1 MKKRVIA
8 IIGSV
13 AVAAATIVSVAL
25 FMKKE
30 YTEYLIVESDGVAV
44 TGDEM
49 LRSLTGDNPEET
61 NAILSGVEFLTS
73 DTIYER
79 KGKLYLGE
87 NKVPIQTAYPFF
99 VNNQTAVFCLTDS
112 VVAVTE
118 DFEYVSTY
126 QGLYISNGIS
136 FNQDMERAYREDFLF
151 LQLSNSLYMNVMDFT
166 VKASDLPGTVLTGN
180 TVLSFFENEIRY
192 YAPDGEGNFSFGTIS
207 GLNVDSKVQIDGTE
221 YTYYDLLER
230 LGLYEKEVL
239 FEDVVAATVT
249 PEPTPTAKVNPKPT
263 LTPTAHVTKTPPTPG
278 VSEDGADEPGTGEG
292 TAGQLSPKPSP
303 DIPGGATPTPQTKPT
318 KTPVDRERVTSTP
331 KPTMTPIP
339 APTAAPAEPG
349 GAAGTVV
356 GGDPAP
362 TAAPAEPAAPAQPAD
377 PAPPQ
382 PATPSEPGAIKWVK
396 PTAELNGSFSSLV
409 YSITHNSLVVENPQ
423 FLHKSGITFEVFD
436 PETGKLVTRKAYG
449 GTTDD
454 IRISG
459 LRPETTYKV
468 VVTLNYVDAR
478 GNKQSEVLRTGDI
491 VTTLSTDTLPPISLN
506 WSNGAY
512 LYTNKA
518 ELVSIQIDNYN
529 ASNKLYL
536 DMVQHIA
543 KVEMQFSAKKSDETF
558 RLDQKALGKLKEQE
572 PVDYITPE
580 RLLSNR
586 EYTYTFTVTDKYGEA
601 FQMVGTYSGRI
612 STAKNA
618 PAAKIKVTKNEVKDI
633 ELSIDITNEDKA
645 ATENMYFLVRNSN
658 GSIVETAIYKNGAY
672 EEKNDAHLLTDTKT
686 TVRFEELIDFEVY
699 TIEVYSDYDLSDNR
713 GMQLNQQIGK
723 TKVVTASISS
733 LGQAFLNVTIDSVTA
748 ESAMVSVQLNGERT
762 HQKLT
767 ALIDEYDISF
777 VKVLR
782 NEAGTVTGTSSEG
795 IVLQYVAKE
804 DASVEDGTTEEL
816 PEETPG
822 EEVSP
827 EDGTASGD
835 NTDTEAPGEDDELLE
850 GDEGA
855 PDDTEPPVSQDILF
869 TKENGSTTLY
879 EYQLDGIH
887 GPGIRFMLSG
897 LDSVSEYRLQITP
910 KVHVGNEEYGVVR
923 EIRTNFTPNSFK
935 TLKKTAFMRIGSA
948 YVTGNRIRLFDL
960 SVVDE
965 DGAVLEYPL
974 SLQVYDE
981 NGYLVFRE
989 SFTAGE
995 VADGNKVK
1003 EIVVEPL
1010 NRFKK
1015 YTFRFFVTR
1024 YNDVPD
1030 SADYSANYEL
1040 YYEPYVK
1047 TKELLVLETGEA
1059 VLGDLSFIGMN
1070 TYKVNNHEE
1079 LEVSVGARGTAD
1091 LFTPYAV
1098 KKSPTGNYITTTAEL
1113 NKVAY
1118 ESKGTSAVPF
1128 KRYNPNTWSIV
1139 YKATVDFGTGE
1150 YNSMSVG
1157 YSHSSGG
1164 YQLAI
1169 KLYTEDPTVNPN
1181 AVPVA
1186 ETSLD
1191 GKGKTVNNYAV
1202 KWLDAAMFK
1211 EGAAPLTG
1219 EQTVYVEYVGT
1230 DTSKYGWIGGFSGVI
1245 FRNIEETSSEESLYA
1260 NISVDI
1266 NDARAQLGSMAAYR
1280 IKVYKDGVLDDMQE
1294 HVYTSLNGVPQKTV
1308 YLYDIL
1314 HENGQAPQYLEAISY
1329 TADDKRCTTDFFYEV
1344 DRNKAK
1350 GHTYEM
1356 VLTAIV
1362 DGYEITLDSISF
1374 ESKEVVQGIR
1384 NREEFSLISWD
1395 TTGSYVA
1402 LNDIDFGTWSW
1413 SNSGLTSSIYFEGHL
1428 DFQGHKMIVNNIYAP
1443 IYNIGTNGVVENIV
1457 VTHAE
1462 SFVGNSTAVLVY
1474 NNYGTI
1480 RNVIYERNSTNAT
1493 LSYQN
1498 KYGLVTYNRH
1508 SGVVENF
1515 VIHLKDDFYVGQ
1527 YAGLVSYVNWGI
1539 IRNGY
1544 LYGNSIK
1551 YMPKEYMNSTQQT
1564 ATNYIGGLVADNRV
1578 GGTVENCFTVL
1589 DIYSSM
1595 PYRTSDH
1602 MTFFVGANR
1611 GLVRNSFSSGSVYFK
1626 ESNGDGD
1633 TIKSNVS
1640 PVNFNASSGGI
1651 PEAKELYLY
1660 SGESYDRT
1668 ALGKILLE
1676 KAALHD
1682 KDWYDGL
1689 FNDASV
1695 VTKAGEID
1703 TNPIRQG
1710 FYPHVKMSASM
1721 PEQPWL
1727 MLPELTTYE
1736 RPDIIRTE
1744 VIEQGID
1751 YAIGELTLYNP
1762 DKTPVQHISVEY
1774 FDSANVEILNQ
1785 YDDEDFWH
1793 VRFKVSKPEKC
1804 FSEYNILGFEMG
1816 SAKDLIS
1823 YSRYYADYEY
1833 KTIDFEFY
1841 NAISNIADW
1850 LKINDDRS
1858 QNYRLYNDIDFAY
1871 YPMEA
1876 VYIGN
1881 GKSPVAHAASAW
1893 ATYAYNFTG
1902 TFDGNGKTISNLDL
1916 REYGGLFESLYGGT
1930 VKNLTIKNADIS
1942 ALDPENPVS
1951 LRRAV
1956 IRTMGKDSVVEN
1968 VHVIGVTITG
1978 TEVSG
1983 GLVGM
1988 MHAGR
1993 NTIVNCSVHDATIT
2007 TTSKNNG
2014 NTQYIG
2020 GIAGIGSGDVII
2032 SITNSYVDGLRITA
2046 KDASDVGGIGG
2057 IVGRVSAGCTFENLY
2072 VVDSVIDS
2080 FFQYTGGVVGSII
2093 NQTYSNGYILRN
2105 VYIDADISSV
2115 SDIMGGL
2122 VGYSQPVNQADK
2134 VNALFLGNVSMK
2146 NEEFNYVSR
2155 YIGYQSSTTNLVKD
2169 GLYTFKEASYVN
2181 GRLNNEDRDDSDT
2194 RKNKDPYV
2202 YLTREMLCTPEFYT
2216 NGIQVDGVYRNLDIG
2231 ESFALTYEVTDGDG
2245 VVTGT
2250 TTYAENAQ
2258 LPWLRTADG
2267 TGVLPYQEL
2276 HTFEDTDVL
2285 ITKVTA
2291 AANPSN
2297 AEMFEVKVTVS
2308 HPENYD
2314 VEALRF
2320 DNNVSI
2326 VSGPQITKSGTTES
2340 VIAYEVLAQG
2350 YVDRYYITGIDGK
2363 VNDTEELQ
2371 VELNLDS
2378 LIPALFLDINSV
2390 DDWNS
2395 VMIRYGQ
2402 NGYNIRINGNLDF
2415 TGQTDY
2421 QENVIVN
2428 RVLGG
2433 FVEETNWVKITGINR
2448 ATNNPLIAT
2457 SYGRISNI
2465 KFENIELE
2473 KIDRTKTRNFALIGH
2488 AAGNVSNVRFTN
2500 VVIDSSYRD
2509 EYTAGRHGGGYA
2521 NNVAL
2526 IGMLSG
2532 AASNVKIDGVYVQAD
2547 AKGVTSTNTTSC
2559 FVGYANSTASFH
2571 NIEAKNISILSGD
2584 RDYTG
2589 GIVGYMN
2596 GATKLTGIT
2605 LMDFAIFA
2613 NCDAGGVAGYAAA
2626 TTYGRTMNS
2635 ITVKDGLMIGRVRVG
2650 GVIGQGYLVNST
2662 HYSPSVVD
2670 NVFVMGDYQVGGVVG
2685 IGGASR
2691 NVTVM
2696 NSEIYGNYRVGGMVG
2711 YGNAL
2716 ATHVVDSTISS
2727 AWARTDDATTNDIYQ
2742 AAVTARKEAVEEKL
2756 SDTSLGAFE
2765 RRTLENAQTYFGVLL
2780 LTSNKGIDWR
2790 YQMWNKFSG
2799 TPSANSVSQDAK
2811 IGGISGMGQLF
2822 ENNVV
2827 TNCTIGCITA
2837 EEVGGIVG
2845 NHTYVGYDTW
2855 SRTARVFSNACTDS
2869 TVTGAKN
2876 VGGIIGIAKRYV
2888 SSNNYSNATVAA
2900 VAPSKVTITDEG
2912 TNAGG
2917 IIGSINKTDTYT
2929 LSETPRVYS
2938 CYFAGTV
2945 SANDYV
2951 GGIIG
2956 RCYQDV
2962 YGDNRD
2968 LLVTGTVC
2976 VTSDIV
2982 NPHIQFI
2989 ANRITNPTG
2998 VFYESAVY
3006 KGATLVYGTAQQEQT
3021 AEQYYNGTESN
3032 MVTGLTPAQ
3041 QKAVDDV
3048 TLVSTADLQ
3057 NKDFW
3062 SKKSGSVQVGF
3073 TTSPSYWYFDGLANG
3088 YMPYITYYAYYNSD
3102 TSKVM
3107 VVRFQEG
3114 YTVDA
3119 NGVKTYNYQTYN
3131 GGVPIPGYTK
3141 GRSLMMMRRPVVTE
3155 AEMPTMTAYCVDADK
3170 LNLEFSSVNPGASYV
3185 VTANGKNLTEG
3196 TVTGRVVTLQYDY
3209 KTTLTVTVSEG
3220 DKEAEYRINA
3230 VDVSRNIMV
3239 SGEEY
3244 FYITGNGIEGSRATI
3259 SGNFVNL
3266 YKGKALTVDGMLYDV
3281 TTGNLIGKAQNNGVA
3296 GTVVP
3301 LAQFTYDG
3309 YKIELYHGFTVSA
3322 GLERNN
3328 KRLYVKDNTLFAVDS
3343 ALSKQAD
3350 AVLLEADMGLSELT
3364 AVLGNDS
3371 SIAELTDLAL
3381 CYPEG
3386 FENARIAQMTNNL
3399 DTDSSIVLVRYKDGG
3414 VMGFDYRS
3422 GEVLFTALRDGGGN
3436 TQGGASATGSS
3447 LITNAADSYKE
3458 IQAFENGLIASGW
3471 SPVNGTSSANGTSES
3486 ITGNT
3491 SVPDNGSD
3499 ANGDAQGGGDGAA
3512 SGDANTDGSFTGT
3525 GTNEVSGDATQQGS
3539 HTGDGSSADSGDG
3552 TVNSGAGQATEP
3564 GQTETS
3570 GTETGSQGGVAN
3582 VTVTPLPDVSG
3593 TGTQADKSGTAGAQ
3607 TSTGGNGGLITG
3619 TEEAFQ
3625 NQYSEVRGDNSV
3637 YGGGSGEK
3645 KYVPFFDSEL
3655 NEYVLYDESE
3665 LLAVADTALTSVN
3678 EKVKLSG
3685 HMIDRYIPYMN
3696 DGDKIDENDRNG
3708 MVLMLLTI
3716 AGVAI
3721 LLGLL
3726 IYKHQNGGKAN
3737 EED

>member
-1 MKKRVIA
+1 VKKRWIA
-8 IIGSV
+8 IISAVVV
-13 AVAAATIVSVAL
+13 ATASIIAAAVL
-25 FMKKE
+25 MKTE

-44 TGDEM
+44 VGDAMLKNLTTEKTNEENKSSVTGE
-49 LRSLTGDNPEET
+49 
-61 NAILSGVEFLTS
+61 IFYTS
-73 DTIYER
+73 DTIYES

-87 NKVPIQTAYPFF
+87 NKILLPLAYPFF
-99 VNNQTAVFCLTDS
+99 VNNQSSLYCYTDS
-112 VVAVTE
+112 VVAITE
-118 DFEYVSTY
+118 DFDYVSTY

-136 FNQDMERAYREDFLF
+136 FNQDMERAYREDMIF
-151 LQLSNSLYMNVMDFT
+151 LQLSNGLYINSMELT
-166 VKASDLPGTVLTGN
+166 VKTSDLPGEVLQGN
-180 TVLSFFENEIRY
+180 TVLSFFEDEIRY
-192 YAPDGEGNFSFGTIS
+192 YMPDGKGNFTFGTIS
-207 GLNVDSKVQIDGTE
+207 GLNEKSKVLINNVE

-230 LGLYEKEVL
+230 LGLFEKEVL
-239 FEDVVAATVT
+239 FDDAVSATLT
-249 PEPTPTAKVNPKPT
+249 PAPTPTAKVNPKAT
-263 LTPTAHVTKTPPTPG
+263 ATPTAQVTKTPPTPG
-278 VSEDGADEPGTGEG
+278 VSEGGADEPGTGEG
-292 TAGQLSPKPSP
+292 TDGDK
-303 DIPGGATPTPQTKPT
+303 ITPGPTPTMGGRISPTPDVKPT
-318 KTPVDRERVTSTP
+318 KEPSDRERITATP
-331 KPTMTPIP
+331 KPTLSPIP

-349 GAAGTVV
+349 GSSSDVV
-356 GGDPAP
+356 EGDPAP
-362 TAAPAEPAAPAQPAD
+362 TAAPAEPEAPAD
-377 PAPPQ
+377 PLPPEPPK
-382 PATPSEPGAIKWVK
+382 PATPTNPEDMIWVK
-396 PTAELNGSFSSLV
+396 PEAELIGDFSSLV
-409 YSITHNSLVVENPQ
+409 YSITHNNLVVTNPQ

-436 PETGKLVTRKAYG
+436 PATGKLVTRKAYG

-459 LRPETTYKV
+459 LRPNTTYKV
-468 VVTLNYVDAR
+468 VVTLNYVDVR
-478 GNKQSEVLRTGDI
+478 GVKVSEVLRAGDV
-491 VTTLSTDTLPPISLN
+491 VTTLKTDVLPPIGIN
-506 WSNGAY
+506 WSNGEY

-518 ELVSIQIDNYN
+518 ELVNLQIDNYN
-529 ASNKLYL
+529 PNNKMYL

-543 KVEMQFSAKKSDETF
+543 KVEITFSSGDSIESF
-558 RLDQKALGKLKEQE
+558 RLDQKALTRFKE
-572 PVDYITPE
+572 PDLVDFMTPD

-586 EYTYTFTVTDKYGEA
+586 EYTYSYNITDKYGES
-601 FQMVGTYSGRI
+601 FRIEGTYSGRI
-612 STAKNA
+612 STAKKA
-618 PAAKIKVTKNEVKDI
+618 PTAKIKVEKNEVKDI
-633 ELSIDITNEDKA
+633 ELSITIENKDKA
-645 ATENMYFLVRNSN
+645 TTENMYFLVRNSN
-658 GSIVETAIYKNGAY
+658 GSIVETAIYRNGVY
-672 EEKNDAHLLTDTKT
+672 EAKNDAHMLSAETTKIRFDELL
-686 TVRFEELIDFEVY
+686 DFEVY
-699 TIEVYSDYDLSDNR
+699 TIEVYSDYDLADNK
-713 GMQLNQQIGK
+713 GMQINQQIAK
-723 TKVVTASISS
+723 AKVVTASITS
-733 LGQAFLNVTIDSVTA
+733 LGQAFFNVTIDPITA
-748 ESAMVSVQLNGERT
+748 DSATVSLQLNRDRT
-762 HQKLT
+762 HQKLA
-767 ALIDEYDISF
+767 ALIDEYDVQF
-777 VKVLR
+777 VKVLK
-782 NEAGTVTGTSSEG
+782 NEAGAITGTSSDG
-795 IVLQYVAKE
+795 ITVQYIAKE
-804 DASVEDGTTEEL
+804 SAQADKEAAEST
-816 PEETPG
+816 
-822 EEVSP
+822 P
-827 EDGTASGD
+827 EDTMGGGTGEG
-835 NTDTEAPGEDDELLE
+835 TDTGTDTDLEDPDWEEEPLPDNPEDEW
-850 GDEGA
+850 
-855 PDDTEPPVSQDILF
+855 SSHILF
-869 TKENGSTTLY
+869 TKENGAVTLY
-879 EYQLDGIH
+879 DYQLDGIH
-887 GPGIRFMLSG
+887 GSGIRFMLSG
-897 LDSVSEYRLQITP
+897 LDSVSEYRIQIVP
-910 KVHVGNEEYGVVR
+910 KVHVGNEEYGIVR
-923 EIRTNFTPNSFK
+923 EIRTNYSPNSFK
-935 TLKKTAFMRIGSA
+935 TLKKTPYVSIGAA
-948 YVTGNRIRLFDL
+948 YVTGNRIRLFDV
-960 SVVDE
+960 SVTDE

-974 SLQVYDE
+974 SIQVYDE
-981 NGYLVFRE
+981 NGYQVFRKNL
-989 SFTAGE
+989 TAEE
-995 VADGNKVK
+995 VANGNKTQ

-1015 YTFRFFVTR
+1015 YTFRFFVAR

-1030 SADYSANYEL
+1030 SMDYTVNHEL

-1047 TKELLVLETGEA
+1047 TRELLVLETGEA

-1113 NKVAY
+1113 KKVTY
-1118 ESKGTSAVPF
+1118 ETKGTSAAPF
-1128 KRYNPNTWSIV
+1128 KRYNTAQNTWSIV
-1139 YKATVDFGTGE
+1139 YKATVDFGTGK

-1164 YQLAI
+1164 YPLAI
-1169 KLYTEDPTVNPN
+1169 RLFTEDPTVNPN

-1186 ETSLD
+1186 ETTLD

-1211 EGAAPLTG
+1211 EGTAPLTG
-1219 EQTVYVEYVGT
+1219 EQTVYVEYLAT
-1230 DTSKYGWIGGFSGVI
+1230 DKSNYAWIGAFSGVI
-1245 FRNIEETSSEESLYA
+1245 FRNIDETSSEESLYA

-1266 NDARAQLGSMAAYR
+1266 NDVRAQLGSMAAYR
-1280 IKVYKDGVLDDMQE
+1280 IKIYKDGVLDDMQE

-1314 HENGQAPQYLEAISY
+1314 HEDGQSPQYLEAISY
-1329 TADDKRCTTDFFYEV
+1329 TADDRMCSTDFFYEV

-1374 ESKEVVQGIR
+1374 ESKEVVYGIR
-1384 NREEFSLISWD
+1384 NKEEFSLISWD
-1395 TTGSYVA
+1395 TTASYVA

-1428 DFQGHKMIVNNIYAP
+1428 DFQGHKLIVNNVYAP

-1515 VIHLKDDFYVGQ
+1515 VVNLKDDFYVGQ
-1527 YAGLVSYVNWGI
+1527 YAGAVAGYNWGI

-1544 LYGNSIK
+1544 LYGNPIK
-1551 YMPKEYMNSTQQT
+1551 YMPKEYMNSTQQS
-1564 ATNYIGGLVADNRV
+1564 ASNYIGGLVADNRV
-1578 GGTVENCFTVL
+1578 GGTVENCFTVF

-1595 PYRTSDH
+1595 PYRSSDH
-1602 MTFFVGANR
+1602 MSFLVGTNR
-1611 GLVRNSFSSGSVYFK
+1611 GLVRNCFSSGSVYFM
-1626 ESNGDGD
+1626 NTYGDGYS
-1633 TIKSNVS
+1633 IKSNVS
-1640 PVNFNASSGGI
+1640 PVIFNPSSGGVS
-1651 PEAKELYLY
+1651 EAEELYLY

-1668 ALGKILLE
+1668 ALGNILLE
-1676 KAALHD
+1676 KATLHD
-1682 KDWYDGL
+1682 RDWYDGL

-1695 VTKAGEID
+1695 ITKAGEMN
-1703 TNPIRQG
+1703 TSPVRQG
-1710 FYPHVKMSASM
+1710 FYPHVNMSASM

-1727 MLPELTTYE
+1727 MLPELTDYE
-1736 RPDIIRTE
+1736 SVDIVYTE

-1751 YAIGELTLYNP
+1751 YAIGEITLYNP

-1774 FDSANVEILNQ
+1774 FDGENIEILNQ

-1793 VRFKVSKPEKC
+1793 VRFKVIKPQKC
-1804 FSEYNILGFEMG
+1804 FSVYNILGFEMG

-1823 YSRYYADYEY
+1823 YSRYYGEYEY
-1833 KTIDFEFY
+1833 KTIGFEFY

-1850 LKINDDRS
+1850 IKINNDRS

-1881 GKSPVAHAASAW
+1881 GKSPVAHYPSEW

-1968 VHVIGVTITG
+1968 VHVLGVTITG

-2020 GIAGIGSGDVII
+2020 GIAGIGSGEVII
-2032 SITNSYVDGLRITA
+2032 SITNSYVDGLHIVA

-2057 IVGRVSAGCTFENLY
+2057 IVGRVSAGCTLENLY
-2072 VVDSVIDS
+2072 VVDSSIES

-2093 NQTYSNGYILRN
+2093 NQTYSNGYTLRN

-2155 YIGYQSSTTNLVKD
+2155 YIGYLSSTTNLVRD
-2169 GLYTFKEASYVN
+2169 GLYTYKEASYVN

-2194 RKNKDPYV
+2194 RNNKDPYV

-2216 NGIQVDGVYRNLDIG
+2216 NGIKVDGVYRNLDIG
-2231 ESFALTYEVTDGDG
+2231 DSFALTYEVTDGTG
-2245 VVTGT
+2245 AVIGT
-2250 TTYAENAQ
+2250 TTYAEHAQ

-2267 TGVLPYQEL
+2267 TGVLPYQRF
-2276 HTFEDTDVL
+2276 HTFEETDVQV
-2285 ITKVTA
+2285 TKVVA
-2291 AANPSN
+2291 SANPSN
-2297 AEMFEVKVTVS
+2297 AELFEVKVTVS
-2308 HPENYD
+2308 HPEDYD
-2314 VEALRF
+2314 LEALRF

-2326 VSGPQITKSGTTES
+2326 STGPQITKNSATES

-2350 YVDRYYITGIDGK
+2350 YVDRYYITGVDGT

-2371 VELNLDS
+2371 ISVNLDS
-2378 LIPALFLDINSV
+2378 MIPALFLDINSA

-2395 VMIRYGQ
+2395 KMVQYGQ
-2402 NGYNIRINGNLDF
+2402 SGYNIRINGDIDF
-2415 TGQTDY
+2415 IGQTDY

-2433 FVEETNWVKITGINR
+2433 FAEEANWVKITGINR
-2448 ATNNPLIAT
+2448 ATNYPLINTA
-2457 SYGRISNI
+2457 YGRISNI
-2465 KFENIELE
+2465 KFEDIELE
-2473 KIDRTKTRNFALIGH
+2473 KFDRTKTRNFGIIGH
-2488 AAGNVSNVRFTN
+2488 AAGNVSNVWFTN

-2509 EYTAGRHGGGYA
+2509 EGQAGRHGGGYT

-2526 IGMLSG
+2526 IGVLSG

-2547 AKGVTSTNTTSC
+2547 ATGVTTTNTTAG

-2571 NIEAKNISILSGD
+2571 NITAKNISILSGD
-2584 RDYTG
+2584 RYYTG

-2605 LMDFAIFA
+2605 ITDFAIFA
-2613 NCDAGGVAGYAAA
+2613 NVDAGGVAGYAAA

-2670 NVFVMGDYQVGGVVG
+2670 NVFVMGDYHVGGVVG

-2696 NSEIYGNYRVGGMVG
+2696 NSEIYGNYRVGGIVG

-2716 ATHVVDSTISS
+2716 ATHVVDSTIAS

-2742 AAVTARKEAVEEKL
+2742 AAVTARKEAVTEKL
-2756 SDTSLGAFE
+2756 SDTSLGEFE
-2765 RRTLENAQTYFGVLL
+2765 LRTLENAQTYLEVLL

-2790 YQMWNKFSG
+2790 YQMWNKYSG
-2799 TPSANSVSQDAK
+2799 TPSANSVSQDAE

-2827 TNCTIGCITA
+2827 TNCTIGNITA

-2845 NHTYVGYDTW
+2845 RHYYTGYDTW

-2888 SSNNYSNATVAA
+2888 ISNNYSNATVAA
-2900 VAPSKVTITDEG
+2900 VAPSKVNITDEG

-2968 LLVTGTVC
+2968 LLVTGRVC

-2989 ANRITNPTG
+2989 ANRILNPTG

-3006 KGATLVYGTAQQEQT
+3006 KNATLVYGTSQQEQT

-3032 MVTGLTPAQ
+3032 IVTGLTPAQ
-3041 QKAVDDV
+3041 QMAADDV
-3048 TLVSTADLQ
+3048 TLVTTADLQ

-3062 SKKSGSVQVGF
+3062 SKKNGSVQEGF
-3073 TTSPSYWYFDGLANG
+3073 TTSPGYWNFNGLVNG
-3088 YMPYITYYAYYNSD
+3088 YMPYVSYYAYYNSD
-3102 TSKVM
+3102 TSMGGVAHY
-3107 VVRFQEG
+3107 QEG
-3114 YTVDA
+3114 FTVDA
-3119 NGVKTYNYQTYN
+3119 NGEKTYHYQTYN
-3131 GGVPIPGYTK
+3131 GGVPIPGFVS
-3141 GRSLMMMRRPVVTE
+3141 GRSLMMMRRPVVVETE
-3155 AEMPTMTAYCVDADK
+3155 LPTVTAYCVDVDK
-3170 LNLEFSSVNPGASYV
+3170 VNLEFSDVAPDASYKVDANGVVLAEGNCTERVISLWYDYKSTLV
-3185 VTANGKNLTEG
+3185 VTLTEG
-3196 TVTGRVVTLQYDY
+3196 DKTKEY
-3209 KTTLTVTVSEG
+3209 KV
-3220 DKEAEYRINA
+3220 NP
-3230 VDVSRNIMV
+3230 VDVSRNVMV
-3239 SGEEY
+3239 WGAEY
-3244 FYITGNGIEGSRATI
+3244 FYITGNGVEGSRATI

-3266 YKGKALTVDGMLYDV
+3266 YKGKALAADGMLYDV
-3281 TTGNLIGKAQNNGVA
+3281 TTGLSMGKARGNEVTD
-3296 GTVVP
+3296 TVVP
-3301 LAQFTYDG
+3301 LAKFTYDG
-3309 YKIELYHGFTVSA
+3309 YTIELYNGFTVSA
-3322 GLERNN
+3322 GLIRNN
-3328 KRLYVKDNTLFAVDS
+3328 MRFYVKNGNLFALDS
-3343 ALSKQAD
+3343 ALTTDAD
-3350 AVLLEADMGLSELT
+3350 AIILEAFSDGTELT
-3364 AVLGNDS
+3364 AILGNNS
-3371 SIAELTDLAL
+3371 VIEELTGSKIV
-3381 CYPEG
+3381 YPEN
-3386 FENARIAQMTNNL
+3386 FTNSQIAQMTNNL
-3399 DTDSSIVLVRYKDGG
+3399 DTESSIVLLRYKDGG
-3414 VMGFDYRS
+3414 VLAFDYRT
-3422 GEVLFTALRDGGGN
+3422 GKVLVAQLRDGYGN
-3436 TQGGASATGSS
+3436 VQGGTSATGSS
-3447 LITNAADSYKE
+3447 VTTTASDSYKDIKAYE
-3458 IQAFENGLIASGW
+3458 SGLIASGW
-3471 SPVNGTSSANGTSES
+3471 SPANGTS
-3486 ITGNT
+3486 
-3491 SVPDNGSD
+3491 D
-3499 ANGDAQGGGDGAA
+3499 ANGPSDSIYGTISVPENGSQTNGQASGGGTGKGPDGSAA
-3512 SGDANTDGSFTGT
+3512 TDGSNIGT
-3525 GTNEVSGDATQQGS
+3525 GSNVQDGDVSQSGS
-3539 HTGDGSSADSGDG
+3539 HAGEGNNVDSGDG
-3552 TVNSGAGQATEP
+3552 VVTGGGTADGSMNPAGKENSDSTAILPEDVPQADGTEYGNDSGAESGNNM
-3564 GQTETS
+3564 QTE
-3570 GTETGSQGGVAN
+3570 Q
-3582 VTVTPLPDVSG
+3582 
-3593 TGTQADKSGTAGAQ
+3593 GTAG
-3607 TSTGGNGGLITG
+3607 TSGSPEAGS
-3619 TEEAFQ
+3619 EAFQ
-3625 NQYSEVRGDNSV
+3625 NQYTEVKNGGTI
-3637 YGGGSGEK
+3637 YGASGEK
-3645 KYVPFFDSEL
+3645 KYVPFFDTTL
-3655 NEYVLYDESE
+3655 NEYVLYEEADL
-3665 LLAVADTALTSVN
+3665 LLAEETKLSSVN
-3678 EKVKLSG
+3678 EKVTLSG
-3685 HMIDRYIPYMN
+3685 HMIDRYIPYV
-3696 DGDKIDENDRNG
+3696 DEVGTVDDNARNG
-3708 MVLMLLTI
+3708 IILLLFTI
-3716 AGVAI
+3716 AGVAV

-3737 EED
+3737 EEN